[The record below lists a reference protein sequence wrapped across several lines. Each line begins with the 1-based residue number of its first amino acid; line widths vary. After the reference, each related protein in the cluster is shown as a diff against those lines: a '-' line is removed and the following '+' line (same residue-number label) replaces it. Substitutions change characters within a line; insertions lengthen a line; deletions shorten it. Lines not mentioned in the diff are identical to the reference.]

1 MVNCAWWFNPRLA
14 APREAAA
21 AGLCKTPR
29 RVEEDGLDAPASEVF
44 GSARRR
50 GRREEALDFSDH
62 GALALQ
68 SPQSDESDEWA
79 LISVESEEDKDAKR
93 LKRQASWDSSLT
105 SHSDDDAD
113 GEEGDDASSGRASSD
128 PSSSLDDTSYDGRVV
143 RGSGEAYRAAGDGDG
158 GDGDVDDRPDSPRS
172 VSEDDS
178 SLNSTAY
185 GGRIVRADAQRS
197 PPRVENLADAAR
209 GVPDLAASDDEVRED
224 RAPVREARPRVSSDE
239 SLDCSR
245 YGGRAL
251 LAASRSACDL
261 RGVGGDDDDDDL
273 RDGRTPPPPSWP
285 GDDGGLD
292 GTRRGGRVPPF
303 GRPRAASFTCLA
315 VLDDAAGI
323 GAALGRPRSAGFDA
337 EAAMAEAS
345 LDDSFYGSRA
355 VSAERRSSS
364 YHRRFPVSASLP
376 SIAHE
381 EGLGATRRPRCVR
394 FATPLVARVEFFEPA
409 RASEKAS
416 TWFSRAE
423 YKSIRD
429 AAWFIEGLEQDEG
442 EQDFATTAGTVESRR
457 GIRDEESNEARRAR
471 IRAVRWAVVA
481 ASEQFLPP
489 DVVAKLATSDEAAA
503 LARSAGEEDRAAA
516 EEDAGAPSSESPKS
530 PEAATVTRAAVQKI
544 LKDHRGASGLA
555 PLVRRDSLENLLEDT
570 STRRRREAGDAER
583 EREAGRMTAARSRAA
598 LKLYFDARQARSL
611 E

>member
-1 MVNCAWWFNPRLA
+1 M
-14 APREAAA
+14 
-21 AGLCKTPR
+21 
-29 RVEEDGLDAPASEVF
+29 
-44 GSARRR
+44 
-50 GRREEALDFSDH
+50 
-62 GALALQ
+62 
-68 SPQSDESDEWA
+68 
-79 LISVESEEDKDAKR
+79 
-93 LKRQASWDSSLT
+93 
-105 SHSDDDAD
+105 
-113 GEEGDDASSGRASSD
+113 
-128 PSSSLDDTSYDGRVV
+128 
-143 RGSGEAYRAAGDGDG
+143 
-158 GDGDVDDRPDSPRS
+158 
-172 VSEDDS
+172 
-178 SLNSTAY
+178 
-185 GGRIVRADAQRS
+185 
-197 PPRVENLADAAR
+197 
-209 GVPDLAASDDEVRED
+209 
-224 RAPVREARPRVSSDE
+224 
-239 SLDCSR
+239 
-245 YGGRAL
+245 
-251 LAASRSACDL
+251 
-261 RGVGGDDDDDDL
+261 
-273 RDGRTPPPPSWP
+273 
-285 GDDGGLD
+285 
-292 GTRRGGRVPPF
+292 
-303 GRPRAASFTCLA
+303 CLA

-323 GAALGRPRSAGFDA
+323 GAALGRPRSAGLDA
-337 EAAMAEAS
+337 EAALAEAS

-364 YHRRFPVSASLP
+364 RLGRFPVSASLP

>member
-1 MVNCAWWFNPRLA
+1 MDTIDFLFCSNFNPDDDGWSSEEEAPVDLPAPEPPTSGPARAPVKAMGRRRDSRSKSPGA
-14 APREAAA
+14 ASARAHEDRTRAESVESDDAGPWEAAA
-21 AGLCKTPR
+21 PDAAAAAPMTTMAGDDDEDSAEREAPDDEDEGGRRPAEGLCKTPR
-29 RVEEDGLDAPASEVF
+29 RVEADGLDAPASEVF

-50 GRREEALDFSDH
+50 ARREEALDFSDY
-62 GALALQ
+62 GALDF
-68 SPQSDESDEWA
+68 SD
-79 LISVESEEDKDAKR
+79 
-93 LKRQASWDSSLT
+93 
-105 SHSDDDAD
+105 
-113 GEEGDDASSGRASSD
+113 
-128 PSSSLDDTSYDGRVV
+128 Y
-143 RGSGEAYRAAGDGDG
+143 
-158 GDGDVDDRPDSPRS
+158 
-172 VSEDDS
+172 
-178 SLNSTAY
+178 
-185 GGRIVRADAQRS
+185 
-197 PPRVENLADAAR
+197 
-209 GVPDLAASDDEVRED
+209 
-224 RAPVREARPRVSSDE
+224 
-239 SLDCSR
+239 
-245 YGGRAL
+245 
-251 LAASRSACDL
+251 
-261 RGVGGDDDDDDL
+261 
-273 RDGRTPPPPSWP
+273 

-292 GTRRGGRVPPF
+292 GTRRGGRVPTF
-303 GRPRAASFTCLA
+303 GRPRAANFTCLA

-323 GAALGRPRSAGFDA
+323 GAALGRPRSAGLDA

-355 VSAERRSSS
+355 VSAERRSTSF
-364 YHRRFPVSASLP
+364 HRRFPVSASLP